1 MYRYAIII
9 EKAGENYSAYSPD
22 LLGCAATGKTVG
34 ETIDRMKEAMEFHLV
49 GLKKEGLSIPKP
61 SSVVASIE
69 VGLVG

>member
-34 ETIDRMKEAMEFHLV
+34 ETIDRMKEAMEFHLE